1 MFRKAQHQWR
11 TSGQCSVVQ
20 GLHPIFLP
28 KQQQYVVIK
37 TFSSFNCSVNYCQNQ
52 AKNIAPY
59 RVPGLDHCKVS
70 YVAAKL
76 VKTYQNKLL
85 IVIWRHN
92 LRHESGPLKSIKT
105 KVYLIGVVLWLLIPC
120 SKMLWCNKRIPVRFN
135 A

>member
-1 MFRKAQHQWR
+1 MKHMFRKAQHRWR
-11 TSGQCSVVQ
+11 TSGWCGARAPS
-20 GLHPIFLP
+20 IFLP

-92 LRHESGPLKSIKT
+92 LRHKSGPLKSTYKN
-105 KVYLIGVVLWLLIPC
+105 KSLFNWCCPMDFNSLFKDVV
-120 SKMLWCNKRIPVRFN
+120 MQ
-135 A
+135 